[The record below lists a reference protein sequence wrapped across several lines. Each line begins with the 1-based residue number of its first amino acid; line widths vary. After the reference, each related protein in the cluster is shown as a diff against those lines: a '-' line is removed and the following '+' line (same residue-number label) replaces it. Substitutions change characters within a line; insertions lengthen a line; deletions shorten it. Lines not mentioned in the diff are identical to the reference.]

1 MTFEES
7 NVEKS
12 EKDNINPSHYVFGG
26 IETIEYLK
34 AKLTPEE
41 YRGFLKG
48 NVLKYVSREAEK
60 NGLEDLKKD
69 KWYLDKLIEFE
80 NDRKLSPVDSIEK
93 IEDFK
98 AIYAPKIKM
107 TFEQKDELMQFL
119 GKSDFGF
126 ENFWICLG
134 SGANL
139 YNEFTENELM
149 QAWLHPELI
158 EVSDD

>member
-1 MTFEES
+1 MTFEEA
-7 NVEKS
+7 
-12 EKDNINPSHYVFGG
+12 
-26 IETIEYLK
+26 IEIIEEVDGEVGAIGYII
-34 AKLTPEE
+34 
-41 YRGFLKG
+41 
-48 NVLKYVSREAEK
+48 
-60 NGLEDLKKD
+60 
-69 KWYLDKLIEFE
+69 DKLQET
-80 NDRKLSPVDSIEK
+80 
-93 IEDFK
+93 
-98 AIYAPKIKM
+98 YAPKIKM

-119 GKSDFGF
+119 GESDFGF